1 MNILFL
7 QSQDW
12 LLPHFLYMTHTLE
25 HITPEEYASWSSE
38 IHHDLAYSTEG
49 SKRISIYFNGRIK
62 VTTDVWEWKTR
73 NIVVHIDTDNIND
86 AIDVYN
92 SL

>member
-1 MNILFL
+1 
-7 QSQDW
+7 
-12 LLPHFLYMTHTLE
+12 MTHTLE

-62 VTTDVWEWKTR
+62 VTTDVWE
-73 NIVVHIDTDNIND
+73 
-86 AIDVYN
+86 
-92 SL
+92 

>member
-1 MNILFL
+1 
-7 QSQDW
+7 
-12 LLPHFLYMTHTLE
+12 MTHTIE
-25 HITPEEYASWSSE
+25 HISTEEYNSYISE
-38 IHHDLAYSTEG
+38 MHHDFCSSSWFG
-49 SKRISIYFNGRIK
+49 KNKRISIYLNARIK
-62 VTTDVWEWKTR
+62 VTTDIWEWKER